1 MKFLSME
8 HENQLLRLL
17 QRDGTHNGDMERLA
31 LLYIISGNAD
41 LYSKVNSIYDF
52 TTHQIEPDCLY
63 DGGVDFC
70 GSSRALVKLAYNLF
84 NGYQDTNVSPLELL
98 SGLDAD
104 NFNLAT
110 ESMKIR
116 FGYTNQVQSTLDEYD
131 LEI

>member
-8 HENQLLRLL
+8 HENQLLKLL
-17 QRDGTHNGDMERLA
+17 QRDATHQGDMERLA
-31 LLYIISGNAD
+31 LFYIISGNTD
-41 LYSKVNSIYDF
+41 LRNKVNSIYDF
-52 TTHQIEPDCLY
+52 TMHQIEPDCLY

-70 GSSRALVKLAYNLF
+70 GSSRSLVKLAYNLF

-104 NFNLAT
+104 NFYLAT

-116 FGYTNQVQSTLDEYD
+116 FGYSSQVQSTLDEDD
-131 LEI
+131 LEL